1 MYDHDVFAVLIPY
14 DTRNKANSAFKLAHN
29 VKWFQPAVGGVAQ
42 SATIESREPT
52 PARDSQLEEEEKES
66 GGAVDRLVLTFSK
79 LMQLEGL
86 RDGVQAGTSTATS
99 HILLGHRGTR
109 GVSARHYRIAVD
121 DEMRIW
127 LHDHSMHGTA
137 VGYGGQNMDQVR
149 VGETWLLA
157 DAPGTANIF
166 SPTTIDSGGL
176 IVAIDFPNHQGRD
189 AQYLE
194 NLCALIEKSKE
205 NEVPGVQGLGLD
217 SQPTTEPPSEAQT
230 VSDRLIY
237 FKHREIGSGA
247 FGRVFKIIRARDG
260 KVLAGKVVTPPPTNS
275 QKRRRGEVDPAWLLD
290 IRREYTIMKD
300 NPHVFGMREWPE
312 IMIVMPYFPSG
323 NIAQA
328 GVSDESKLV
337 TAFGQLLDCLTF
349 LHERRVTHRD
359 IKPDN
364 VLIELVPR
372 FKVVLSDFGL
382 SKVVTDTTL
391 LQTFCGTLKYLAP
404 EVFPF
409 SKVDYGPPAD
419 MWSLGVMALEWLYGI
434 PVPPAKPAP
443 RAAQKNVSPG
453 QWRTWAE
460 TWVDMLIMQL
470 DDQEEG
476 TDIDLLQG
484 MFAINQ
490 ERRLTA
496 RKGLMKG
503 LKDGLFTRRAVDGL
517 VACAVGGQEEEE
529 EKAANVAG
537 GVEPP
542 TATQRADA
550 EDDPDA
556 TILLSRLGG
565 GVPDSSGELV

>member
-300 NPHVFGMREWPE
+300 NPHPNIVQVFGMREWPE

-328 GVSDESKLV
+328 G
-337 TAFGQLLDCLTF
+337 
-349 LHERRVTHRD
+349 
-359 IKPDN
+359 
-364 VLIELVPR
+364 
-372 FKVVLSDFGL
+372 
-382 SKVVTDTTL
+382 
-391 LQTFCGTLKYLAP
+391 
-404 EVFPF
+404 
-409 SKVDYGPPAD
+409 
-419 MWSLGVMALEWLYGI
+419 
-434 PVPPAKPAP
+434 
-443 RAAQKNVSPG
+443 KNVSPG